1 MALTTPF
8 AQNGDKK
15 AIPQNT
21 SDGSVSFDRGFGS
34 FYALPPEEGGLF
46 IDRAQFNQ
54 LMFDTT
60 SEILANKQSL
70 NNVSNSTYNKNE
82 VDNLINVKAN
92 WNAVVNLTGDQ
103 TIAGVKTF
111 TSNITAPNIT
121 AMQNNLNTIFSPTSS
136 PVKAQTTSKTI
147 TVGTGGNFQD
157 LESAINEAKKYTSQV
172 HITLV
177 SDLQISQDMFIHL
190 VNGNHIAIEFGNY
203 KLINTSS
210 KIVNLYIT
218 GSSIGSILNL
228 KLENI
233 NFIIGTC
240 SSVAL
245 TGVLSINVNIESIYS
260 PLLVSQSSL
269 LSFTT
274 DSQLTINGFNNLIT
288 SSIGG
293 ILSFS
298 NATINTSTQTG
309 NLISI
314 HNGGIITLYQQ
325 IKINKPSSLNMFNVA
340 INTPSESGLILA
352 SSTIA

>member
-1 MALTTPF
+1 MALITPF

-15 AIPQNT
+15 EIPQN
-21 SDGSVSFDRGFGS
+21 SSNGSVSFNNGFGS

-60 SEILANKQSL
+60 SQVLENK
-70 NNVSNSTYNKNE
+70 TA
-82 VDNLINVKAN
+82 IATKAN
-92 WNAVVNLTGDQ
+92 SNAVVNLTGDQ
-103 TIAGVKTF
+103 TIAGTKTF

-121 AMQNNLNTIFSPTSS
+121 TMQNNLNTIFNPTSA
-136 PVKAQTTSKTI
+136 PVKFQTTAKTI